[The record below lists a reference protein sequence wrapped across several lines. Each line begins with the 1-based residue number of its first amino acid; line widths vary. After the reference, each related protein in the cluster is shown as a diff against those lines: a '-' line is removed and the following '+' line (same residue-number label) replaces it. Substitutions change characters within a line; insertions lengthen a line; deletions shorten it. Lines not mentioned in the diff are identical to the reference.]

1 MSGRPAMCR
10 HCGKLMGLETT
21 CPWCGTANA
30 ARRRPALDDAAGGH
44 GATVTTTLT
53 GAILVIYAAAII
65 VGGVAEGR
73 GLMDLLGP
81 DPSFIRKIGLMSNA
95 AVMDGEWW
103 RLVAAVFLHLSLLH
117 VLFNA
122 MALLAVGR
130 AFEDDVGP
138 ATFWTIFFFS
148 GVAGFALGLV
158 FDTADTGG
166 ASGAISGLIG
176 AIIARRRLT
185 DGSFDHPLTR
195 LAIRFA
201 IFTAIFGLAVPGINN
216 VAHGGGFVAGA
227 LLGAA
232 RSLGAGRRVARVLWR
247 VYAVLGVVATLGTG
261 AAIALSGQRA
271 SGEDV
276 IRMDVCIRKVST
288 RFERLKTGS
297 IEALTERLDPCIS
310 NHEPFASEPE
320 ALDALI
326 QVEAAATARHRAIA
340 EGLPA
345 PVARAAEDFERAKGA
360 WHRWVRQNLGRLR
373 LRLGP

>member
-1 MSGRPAMCR
+1 MCR
-10 HCGKLMGLETT
+10 RCGKLMGLEST

-30 ARRRPALDDAAGGH
+30 ARRRPVRDEAGGH
-44 GATVTTTLT
+44 GATVTTALT
-53 GAILVIYAAAII
+53 GAVLIIYAAAII

-81 DPSFIRKIGLMSNA
+81 DPSFIRKIGLMNNA

-122 MALLAVGR
+122 MALWVVGR
-130 AFEDDVGP
+130 PFEDDIGP
-138 ATFWTIFFFS
+138 ATFWAIFFVS

-176 AIIARRRLT
+176 AIIARRRLV

-201 IFTAIFGLAVPGINN
+201 IFTAFFGLAVPGINN
-216 VAHGGGFVAGA
+216 VAHGGGFAAGA
-227 LLGAA
+227 LLGAL
-232 RSLGAGRRVARVLWR
+232 RSAGAGLPLAKLLWR
-247 VYAVLGVVATLGTG
+247 VVAVLGVLATLGTG
-261 AAIALSGQRA
+261 AAIALSGARA

-276 IRMDVCIRKVST
+276 MRMDACIRKVSET
-288 RFERLKTGS
+288 LARLEPGS
-297 IEALTERLDPCIS
+297 PEALTERLDPCIS
-310 NHEPFASEPE
+310 DHTAFAGEPDALE
-320 ALDALI
+320 ALDKI
-326 QVEAAATARHRAIA
+326 EDAAKAVHRALG

-345 PVARAAEDFERAKGA
+345 PIARATEDFGRARRA
-360 WHRWVRQNLGRLR
+360 WESWVRQNLGRLG